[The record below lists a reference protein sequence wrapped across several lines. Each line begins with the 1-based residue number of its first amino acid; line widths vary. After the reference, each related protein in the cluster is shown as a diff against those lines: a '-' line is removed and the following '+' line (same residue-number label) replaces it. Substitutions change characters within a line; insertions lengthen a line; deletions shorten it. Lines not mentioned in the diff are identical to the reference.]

1 MSPVRLLISIAV
13 LGGALTAC
21 SGDDTDASTSAAPDD
36 GDGTTSS
43 SVPDEALEPEITN
56 NGDDVA
62 DSGETVRV
70 HYAGTLDDGEEFDSS
85 AGGDPLQF
93 TVGVGM
99 MIPGFDSA
107 VEGMT
112 VGESKTVTIAAAEAY
127 GERIEDAIVEFP
139 IADVPEEFRVEGMQV
154 DLGNGLPSTVVEVT
168 DDIVRVDTNHP
179 LAGEALTF
187 EITLVEIVA

>member
-13 LGGALTAC
+13 LAGALTAC
-21 SGDDTDASTSAAPDD
+21 GGDDPSAVTTVAPDD
-36 GDGTTSS
+36 GEGTTSS
-43 SVPDEALEPEITN
+43 SAPDDALQPDITN
-56 NGDDVA
+56 DGDDVA
-62 DSGETVRV
+62 DDGETVRV

-99 MIPGFDSA
+99 MIPGFDTA

-127 GERIEDAIVEFP
+127 GERVEDAIVEFP
-139 IADVPEEFRVEGMQV
+139 IADVPEEFRVEGIQV
-154 DLGNGLPSTVVEVT
+154 DLGNGLPATVVEVT

-187 EITLVEIVA
+187 AITLVEIVA